1 MGSGAQGVAFR
12 VLGPLEVVVDGR
24 VVALGSPKVRL
35 LLAALLVDANSVVS
49 TDRLVE
55 ALWGDRPPA
64 TALSALQ
71 KLVHRLRSLVRS
83 THPLDVLVTRAPG
96 YVLRVERECYDAAQF
111 EELVVDAQRRAQR
124 GDADVAL
131 ATLDEALALWRGPA
145 LAEFASEEFA
155 RAEAARLEELRVV
168 AVEERVE
175 AKLRLGRHDEV
186 TGELDA
192 LVAEFPYREGLWG
205 QLMIALYRSGR
216 QADALRAYSQ
226 VRTQLAEALGID
238 PGAPL
243 RNLEQAILMQKPEL
257 DWVPPPSSAAAVLAI
272 EGPAGMRRD
281 AWRPALPMA
290 LARDEVLVGL
300 HVETAWL
307 DDLLARA
314 EHAPLA
320 ALVRGKRGSG
330 RTTLAVSFGRR
341 AFQQGCAVMY
351 GAATSRLSR
360 LQPLLD
366 AVAVIESLDGS
377 CDEDVD
383 GFAAEL
389 RDVVCR
395 VGRSTSRPVVLIVDN
410 VDQAGPETVE
420 VLERLLASPEA
431 GGLLV
436 IATTAAASEGDAS
449 SERWWTEEC
458 TLTPFT
464 DREVAT
470 VLEHRLGRAPPPEL
484 SAAVREETDGNP
496 RRVDELAAR
505 LAEAEV
511 DLRVERAVA
520 RAEVAQR
527 DLRTVHGE
535 ITTSISERGQRGTL
549 TRRDDAP
556 PEAAG
561 SVACPYKGL
570 AYFEAADAGFFCG
583 RDRLVDELVARLAV
597 SRLVAVVGPSGS
609 GKSSLLRAGL
619 LPALEAGALPGSRD
633 WDTVLV
639 TPGDQPRLEHAL
651 AGRHRR
657 VTVVVDHL
665 EELFTAGLDDDAQTA
680 FLDAMV
686 QAATTPD
693 GSTTVVVAF
702 RADYYGR
709 FAVYPEFAAR
719 ARRESPA
726 GRTHDRRRGPRRDRG
741 TRPPRGTDARN
752 RACRRDRRRRGGP
765 AGRAPV
771 VVDGTAGDLG
781 APPRPHPHPRRLPR
795 RRRCG
800 RRGGPPR
807 RGHLPAVDTGRA
819 ARVPAAPAATRRAR
833 GRLRRRPPAGAARR
847 ARRHARAPD
856 ARRTASRH
864 HERRR
869 GRGRAR
875 GVAARVAPPAKLVGG
890 GPRRSPAPPPR
901 RGRGDRLGHLWARSH
916 RAVPRHAPR
925 RRARL
930 VRNPSQ

>member
-1 MGSGAQGVAFR
+1 MGSGTHGVAFR

-24 VVALGSPKVRL
+24 AVALGSPKVRL

-55 ALWGDRPPA
+55 ALWGERPPA

-111 EELVVDAQRRAQR
+111 EELVVDAQHRAQR

-243 RNLEQAILMQKPEL
+243 RSLEQAILMQKPEL
-257 DWVPPPSSAAAVLAI
+257 DWVPPASSAAAVLAI
-272 EGPAGMRRD
+272 EGPAGVRRD

-290 LARDEVLVGL
+290 LARDELLVGL
-300 HVETAWL
+300 QAETAWL

-314 EHAPLA
+314 EHAPVG
-320 ALVRGKRGSG
+320 ALVRGERGSG

-351 GAATSRLSR
+351 GASTSRLSR

-366 AVAVIESLDGS
+366 AVAVVESLDSS

-389 RDVVCR
+389 RDVVCQ

-410 VDQAGPETVE
+410 VDQAGSETVE
-420 VLERLLASPEA
+420 VLERLIASPEP

-436 IATTAAASEGDAS
+436 IATTAAASGADAS

-520 RAEVAQR
+520 RAEVA
-527 DLRTVHGE
+527 
-535 ITTSISERGQRGTL
+535 
-549 TRRDDAP
+549 
-556 PEAAG
+556 
-561 SVACPYKGL
+561 
-570 AYFEAADAGFFCG
+570 
-583 RDRLVDELVARLAV
+583 
-597 SRLVAVVGPSGS
+597 
-609 GKSSLLRAGL
+609 
-619 LPALEAGALPGSRD
+619 
-633 WDTVLV
+633 
-639 TPGDQPRLEHAL
+639 
-651 AGRHRR
+651 
-657 VTVVVDHL
+657 
-665 EELFTAGLDDDAQTA
+665 
-680 FLDAMV
+680 
-686 QAATTPD
+686 
-693 GSTTVVVAF
+693 
-702 RADYYGR
+702 
-709 FAVYPEFAAR
+709 
-719 ARRESPA
+719 PA
-726 GRTHDRRRGPRRDRG
+726 GPANG
-741 TRPPRGTDARN
+741 AR
-752 RACRRDRRRRGGP
+752 
-765 AGRAPV
+765 
-771 VVDGTAGDLG
+771 
-781 APPRPHPHPRRLPR
+781 
-795 RRRCG
+795 
-800 RRGGPPR
+800 
-807 RGHLPAVDTGRA
+807 
-819 ARVPAAPAATRRAR
+819 
-833 GRLRRRPPAGAARR
+833 
-847 ARRHARAPD
+847 
-856 ARRTASRH
+856 
-864 HERRR
+864 
-869 GRGRAR
+869 
-875 GVAARVAPPAKLVGG
+875 
-890 GPRRSPAPPPR
+890 
-901 RGRGDRLGHLWARSH
+901 
-916 RAVPRHAPR
+916 
-925 RRARL
+925 
-930 VRNPSQ
+930 